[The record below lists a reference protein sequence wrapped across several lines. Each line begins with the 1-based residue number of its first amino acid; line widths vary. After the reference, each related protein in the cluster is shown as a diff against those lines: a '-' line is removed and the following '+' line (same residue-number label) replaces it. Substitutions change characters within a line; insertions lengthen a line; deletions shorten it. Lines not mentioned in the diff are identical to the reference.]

1 MLRKIRTR
9 MLIGLGF
16 ALILGCTGWVIDSKA
31 KASPPI
37 DQIPA
42 QAGSSP
48 LDGVTLAQV
57 QSTLPDEMTPDCQG
71 CHDIVREHWQAG
83 AHGQAISDQTFQQA
97 WAEQG
102 SPLECMQCHTTG
114 FDAATGTWDYDG
126 VACVTCHNP
135 VNENHPQEVM
145 PTDISSRLCGE
156 CHLDTFAQ
164 WETSVHAQEDL
175 ACVSCHNAHT
185 TDIKA
190 DDVQQL
196 CSSCH
201 SDAVHYFNFTPH
213 AEAGLLCT
221 DCHLRIS
228 GSEMGDG
235 HGKRLHYFKVDIDT
249 CVECHSDGLHS
260 YTPAAMGQDENQTVS
275 QSSMIPEI
283 EQNLEAQPGP
293 VSPVGFGI
301 LGTLVGLAFGML
313 LAPWLERWFKRF
325 EMK

>member
-1 MLRKIRTR
+1 MLRKQRTR
-9 MLIGLGF
+9 LLIGLSF
-16 ALILGCTGWVIDSKA
+16 ALILGCTGWVMA
-31 KASPPI
+31 
-37 DQIPA
+37 A
-42 QAGSSP
+42 QAQPYQPQG
-48 LDGVTLAQV
+48 LTLAQV
-57 QSTLPDEMTPDCQG
+57 GSSSLPDEITPDCQG
-71 CHDIVREHWQAG
+71 CHDIVQEHWQAG
-83 AHGQAISDQTFQQA
+83 AHGQAATNDTFQQA
-97 WAEQG
+97 WLEQG
-102 SPLECMQCHTTG
+102 SPSECMQCHTTG
-114 FDAATGTWDYDG
+114 YDPATQSSEFDG
-126 VACVTCHNP
+126 VACITCHNP
-135 VNENHPQEVM
+135 VNENHPLEVM
-145 PTDISSRLCGE
+145 PTDVSSRLCGE

-175 ACVSCHNAHT
+175 ACAGCHNAHT

-235 HGKRLHYFKVDIDT
+235 HGKRLHYFKVDIET

-260 YTPAAMGQDENQTVS
+260 YAPAAMGQQDLDEGVS
-275 QSSMIPEI
+275 QSSMIPGLE
-283 EQNLEAQPGP
+283 EKLEAQPGP